1 MATEQLGNSILAQLP
16 EDDLASALE
25 LSELV
30 DSDLREQV
38 YKPEA
43 VITDVYFPISSV
55 FSLTTMADE
64 RVVVEVATIGRE
76 GMVGLPVFLG
86 ATSSPHAAFCQVAGR
101 SVWMTS
107 ENLERLLARSSALHR
122 ALGRFTQATLV
133 QIAQNVV
140 CNNTHNAQQR
150 AARWL
155 LTTHD
160 RVTSDEFPLTQ
171 QFLSQ
176 MLGLR
181 RPTVSE
187 VAGALQAQGLVKYR
201 RGVMTI
207 IDRPGLEAVACECYG
222 VVKAE
227 FDDMTRER

>member
-1 MATEQLGNSILAQLP
+1 MGTEALGNSILARLP
-16 EDDLASALE
+16 EEDLASAE
-25 LSELV
+25 DAFELV
-30 DSDLREQV
+30 DNEVRDQV
-38 YKPEA
+38 YRPGGSIA
-43 VITDVYFPISSV
+43 DVYFPISSV
-55 FSLTTMADE
+55 FSLTTMVEE

-76 GMVGLPVFLG
+76 GMVGLPAFLG
-86 ATSSPHAAFCQVAGR
+86 ATSTPHASFCQIPGR
-101 SVWMTS
+101 SARMSTES
-107 ENLERLLARSSALHR
+107 LSKLLTRSNALHR
-122 ALGRFTQATLV
+122 LLNRFTQATLV

-160 RVTSDEFPLTQ
+160 RVEADEFPLTQ
-171 QFLSQ
+171 QFLAQ

-187 VAGALQAQGLVKYR
+187 VAATLQSQGVIRYN

-207 IDRPGLEAVACECYG
+207 VDRAGLETVTCDCYA
-222 VVKAE
+222 VVKRE
-227 FDDMTRER
+227 FDTMTEPE